1 MMDKVTGG
9 CLCGSVCYQIDGSIT
24 SLGHCHCTMCQRYHG
39 TAYSTYSMV
48 AKKDYAIIKGE
59 SVLSTAHTSPQVQ
72 RKFCSKCG
80 APISYE
86 NDASPDNI
94 WITAGSLDADPGV
107 EPQYHIF
114 VKDKVAWLE
123 ITDDLPQF
131 AEFPPEH

>member
-1 MMDKVTGG
+1 MDKVTGG
-9 CLCGSVCYQIDGSIT
+9 CLCGSVRYQINGPIT

-48 AKKDYAIIKGE
+48 PKNDYAITKGD
-59 SVLSTAHTSPQVQ
+59 SVLNTAHTSAQVQ

-80 APISYE
+80 SPISYE
-86 NDASPDNI
+86 NDASTDNI
-94 WITAGSLDADPGV
+94 WITAGSLDADPGC